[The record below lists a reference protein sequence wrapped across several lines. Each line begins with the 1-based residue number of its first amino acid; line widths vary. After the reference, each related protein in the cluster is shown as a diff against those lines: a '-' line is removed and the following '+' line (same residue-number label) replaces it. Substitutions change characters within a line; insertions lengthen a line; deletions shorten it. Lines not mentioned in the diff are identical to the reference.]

1 MIVAVVPNERVK
13 RMSNK
18 SGHPIKPTIQTWFKT
33 PLPQYVP
40 LSDVAF
46 GPYDPVLPHPLP
58 PTAMVFPN
66 ASFNKMLN
74 IPSTAAIYDTGR
86 TGRIF

>member
-1 MIVAVVPNERVK
+1 M
-13 RMSNK
+13 NK
-18 SGHPIKPTIQTWFKT
+18 SGYPITPTIQAWFKS

-46 GPYDPVLPHPLP
+46 GKYEPVLPMALP
-58 PTAMVFPN
+58 PNNMVFPN

>member
-1 MIVAVVPNERVK
+1 MSVHAGANKMNKENPMTMPSVA
-13 RMSNK
+13 
-18 SGHPIKPTIQTWFKT
+18 TWFRF
-33 PLPQYVP
+33 PQPQYVP

-46 GPYDPVLPHPLP
+46 GASGIVMPQALP
-58 PTAMVFPN
+58 PSSMVFPN

-74 IPSTAAIYDTGR
+74 IPSSAAIYDTGR

>member
-1 MIVAVVPNERVK
+1 MA
-13 RMSNK
+13 NK
-18 SGHPIKPTIQTWFKT
+18 DGNPITPTILSWFGNPKT
-33 PLPQYVP
+33 QYVP

-46 GPYDPVLPHPLP
+46 APPEIVMPHPLP
-58 PTAMVFPN
+58 PTSMVFPN

-74 IPSTAAIYDTGR
+74 IPSTEAVYNTGR

>member
-1 MIVAVVPNERVK
+1 
-13 RMSNK
+13 MSNK
-18 SGHPIKPTIQTWFKT
+18 NGSPITPSILTWFRQ

-46 GPYDPVLPHPLP
+46 GAYEPVLPHPLP
-58 PTAMVFPN
+58 PTSQVFPN

-74 IPSTAAIYDTGR
+74 IPMTTAAAVYDTGR